1 MYIDRDEYIWR
12 SPLHLAVMKGDIA
25 LPMVRALLTMSRATD
40 INLPSHCDSKYK
52 FTIHVYFNAPYQ
64 QTCMNVLIFRKLDM
78 YYS

>member
-40 INLPSHCDSKYK
+40 INLPSHCDSKYSLQ
-52 FTIHVYFNAPYQ
+52 Y
-64 QTCMNVLIFRKLDM
+64 M
-78 YYS
+78 YISMHLTNRHA